1 MRRCVTKY
9 SLTSWGWHSITNGE
23 FRALRVT
30 VILLIAGPFNGMARR
45 RQSSLD
51 VKSVVDKVENVK
63 IGDKLAQKAIAF
75 VKEYRGFLLIFD
87 YTLGRTEMP

>member
-1 MRRCVTKY
+1 
-9 SLTSWGWHSITNGE
+9 
-23 FRALRVT
+23 
-30 VILLIAGPFNGMARR
+30 MARR